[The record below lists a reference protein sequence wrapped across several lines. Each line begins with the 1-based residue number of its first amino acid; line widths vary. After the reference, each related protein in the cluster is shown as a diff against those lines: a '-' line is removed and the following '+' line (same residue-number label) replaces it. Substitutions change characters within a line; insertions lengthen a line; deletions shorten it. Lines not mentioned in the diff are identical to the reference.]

1 MVANPPISPK
11 LRANFS
17 GYSAETARYWLG
29 TSARWGAF
37 AGIMGLFLIS
47 QVPII
52 KKTVLQKTPA
62 IGWYW
67 KVEEEEEKK

>member
-17 GYSAETARYWLG
+17 GYSAETARYC
-29 TSARWGAF
+29 ARWGAF